1 MRAKDLVKATID
13 KESAQQAAEAQFF
26 TENKVADSKRYRA
39 KQDAEAKLFA
49 DTKNAEGVLYKQRQD
64 AEAACKS
71 LSQLSVAHSYR

>member
-13 KESAQQAAEAQFF
+13 RESAQQAAEAQFF
-26 TENKVADSKRYRA
+26 SENKVADSKRYRA

-71 LSQLSVAHSYR
+71 PSQS